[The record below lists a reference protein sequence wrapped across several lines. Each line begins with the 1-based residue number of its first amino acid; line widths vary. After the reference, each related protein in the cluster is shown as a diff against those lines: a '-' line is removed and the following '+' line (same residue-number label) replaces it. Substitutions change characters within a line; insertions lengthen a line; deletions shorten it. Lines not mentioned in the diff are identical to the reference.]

1 VDCAYRYLLPRDGI
15 YITFRYFTKHSAK
28 DIRHRDMTS
37 NNTTSDEAR
46 RAAQSYL
53 NNRLTTKTD
62 GPARPFNVPVIDI
75 SSTFDGTLQDK
86 QAVASQIRDAC
97 TNSGFF
103 QIAGHNVPESV
114 RQGVLNQASR
124 FFKQLPPA
132 QKDELHVKHND
143 LMRGWEPSDY
153 TYVNPDDWATAAVPE
168 TKEGFNWGYEASL
181 DPTGGDGKYRDLDG
195 STENGNVWP
204 TESALPGF
212 KQDIAEYYG
221 QVLQLARH
229 LFRLFALSLELPEH
243 HFDEMMTHPGGIS
256 RLLYYPPSKAPKP
269 LDPNEADKEVGL
281 GSHTDYECFTLLLS
295 STTHGLEILT
305 PENVWRPA
313 AAANGAFIVNVA
325 DFLMRWT
332 NGVYKSTIHRVVNRT
347 TDERYSVPFFFSI
360 NYDQQVEVSTL
371 VVCLKI
377 VLTVPSRLCLAVSR
391 TRTPQST
398 HRFVLA
404 STFLNVSRP
413 PSRTDRL

>member
-1 VDCAYRYLLPRDGI
+1 MSSIIMAGSNV
-15 YITFRYFTKHSAK
+15 
-28 DIRHRDMTS
+28 TS
-37 NNTTSDEAR
+37 SEAR

-75 SSTFDGTLQDK
+75 SSTFNGSLQDK
-86 QAVASQIRDAC
+86 QAVAAQIQDAC

-103 QIAGHNVPESV
+103 QITGHNVPESV
-114 RQGVLNQASR
+114 RKGVLNQASR

-132 QKDELHVKHND
+132 QKDELHVKHSD

-181 DPTGGDGKYRDLDG
+181 DPTGGDGKYLDLDG
-195 STENGNVWP
+195 KTQNGNVWP
-204 TESALPGF
+204 AEDALPGF
-212 KQDIAEYYG
+212 KQDIADYYG
-221 QVLQLARH
+221 HVLELARH
-229 LFRLFALSLELPEH
+229 LFRLFALSLALPEN

-256 RLLYYPPSKAPKP
+256 RLLYYPPTKDPKP
-269 LDPNEADKEVGL
+269 LDPKEMDKEVGL
-281 GSHTDYECFTLLLS
+281 GAHTDYECFTLLLS

-305 PENVWRPA
+305 PDNVWTA
-313 AAANGAFIVNVA
+313 ATAVEGSFIVNVA

-347 TDERYSVPFFFSI
+347 TQERYSVPFFFSI
-360 NYDQQVEVSTL
+360 NYDQLVETLPSCVSAENPSKYPPIRAGEYVL
-371 VVCLKI
+371 ERLKA
-377 VLTVPSRLCLAVSR
+377 TVK
-391 TRTPQST
+391 
-398 HRFVLA
+398 
-404 STFLNVSRP
+404 
-413 PSRTDRL
+413 DG

>member
-1 VDCAYRYLLPRDGI
+1 
-15 YITFRYFTKHSAK
+15 
-28 DIRHRDMTS
+28 MTS

-75 SSTFDGTLQDK
+75 SSTFTGDLSSK
-86 QAVASQIRDAC
+86 KAVASQIRDAC

-103 QIAGHNVPESV
+103 QITGHNVPESV

-168 TKEGFNWGYEASL
+168 TKEGFNWGYESSL
-181 DPTGGDGKYRDLDG
+181 DPSGGDGKYLDLDG
-195 STENGNVWP
+195 KTKNGNVWP
-204 TESALPGF
+204 SSSALPGF
-212 KQDIAEYYG
+212 KEEIAEYYG

-229 LFRLFALSLELPEH
+229 LFRLFALSLSLPEH
-243 HFDEMMTHPGGIS
+243 HFDTMMTHPGGIS
-256 RLLYYPPSKAPKP
+256 RLLYYPPSKDPKP

-305 PENVWRPA
+305 PENQWHATEAVP
-313 AAANGAFIVNVA
+313 GSFIVNVA

-347 TDERYSVPFFFSI
+347 TQERYSVPFFFSI
-360 NYDQQVEVSTL
+360 NYDQEVESCVSDENPSKYPPIRAGEYIL
-371 VVCLKI
+371 ERLKA
-377 VLTVPSRLCLAVSR
+377 TVK
-391 TRTPQST
+391 
-398 HRFVLA
+398 
-404 STFLNVSRP
+404 
-413 PSRTDRL
+413 DG

>member
-1 VDCAYRYLLPRDGI
+1 
-15 YITFRYFTKHSAK
+15 
-28 DIRHRDMTS
+28 MTS
-37 NNTTSDEAR
+37 INTTSDEAR

-75 SSTFDGTLQDK
+75 SSTFDGSLEDK

-103 QIAGHNVPESV
+103 QITGHNVPESV

-204 TESALPGF
+204 AEPALPGF

-256 RLLYYPPSKAPKP
+256 RLLYYPPSKDPKP

-305 PENVWRPA
+305 PENVWTPA
-313 AAANGAFIVNVA
+313 AAAKGAFIVNVA

-360 NYDQQVEVSTL
+360 NYDQQVEVSKPKT
-371 VVCLKI
+371 CSKT
-377 VLTVPSRLCLAVSR
+377 VLTISPRLCLAVSQPR
-391 TRTPQST
+391 IPRNT
-398 HRFVLA
+398 HQFALA
-404 STFLNVSRP
+404 SISLNVSRL
-413 PSRTDRL
+413 PSRTDKLSYPFHSSVLEDLTSI